1 MKYKVVGWTHPD
13 DYSILSPEKPI
24 GYAEIYAIVDD
35 IKENGYLFSGWHH
48 QESYNNVVPVLNDGM
63 KREFSQRSWGG
74 IMAMANN
81 EIGDYAYSRYTFYE
95 SLKKESLVFPE
106 KSYSKK
112 DKSVVE
118 NEHFEI
124 SISEGLFNIA
134 KNNNYCYLED
144 DERLRYIDIND
155 TITLICND
163 EKVTYKVKTVDR
175 NKNDVDFKESNL
187 IKGEFKI
194 ILSY

>member
-1 MKYKVVGWTHPD
+1 
-13 DYSILSPEKPI
+13 
-24 GYAEIYAIVDD
+24 
-35 IKENGYLFSGWHH
+35 
-48 QESYNNVVPVLNDGM
+48 
-63 KREFSQRSWGG
+63 
-74 IMAMANN
+74 MANN